1 MSKHALAT
9 LPARLALLAMCACP
23 AAMAQKA
30 PLPDTN
36 FAAVS
41 TARLMTESRLA
52 KEAGA
57 KIIAEFSVRE
67 KAIQDKIAQLRAMT
81 GKFETDAEKLSD
93 RERTARTR
101 ELIDLDQ
108 EVQRLQAE
116 FRDDLRHR
124 QNEERSIIARKAY
137 EIIIEIEKAEHIDIV
152 LQNPLWFS
160 PRIDITDK
168 VLKRLDR

>member
-1 MSKHALAT
+1 MSKHATAS
-9 LPARLALLAMCACP
+9 LPARLALLALCACP
-23 AAMAQKA
+23 PAMAQKA
-30 PLPDTN
+30 SLPDTN

-41 TARLMTESRLA
+41 TVRLMKESRLA

-67 KAIQDKIAQLRAMT
+67 KPIQEKITQLRAMT
-81 GKFETDAEKLSD
+81 NRFEADAAGLTE
-93 RERTARTR
+93 RERTTRTR

-108 EVQRLQAE
+108 EIQRLQAE
-116 FRDDLRHR
+116 FRDDLRQR

-137 EIIIEIEKAEHIDIV
+137 QIIVEIEKAENIDVV

-160 PRIDITDK
+160 PRVDITDK
-168 VLKRLDR
+168 VLKQLDK